1 MCPLLLMAKTSPQSA
16 EACRQP
22 LWWLRKE
29 RGVRT
34 GAAGW
39 TCLQSSC
46 VSLSRQHTPDEP
58 ESVSP
63 SRSQPQPPRGAPG
76 RRGRVREG
84 REGTRRRGEFVSECP
99 LKAKTLSKFKS
110 CCVAFLCLTPAEAP
124 LCTSP
129 GNWLHRTS
137 KWGLGKLTN
146 GCPSTQK
153 SSFDKVSLQSI
164 CSGNIHR
171 FWWLLKRRL
180 HGTTYSPPLITIKE
194 KEQIKTWP
202 CSRICW
208 GSWSLPNSNP
218 KSFHPVFAQNYQSFY
233 VLRSNLLSKTTEE
246 DKGEDSLGFYLEQP
260 SRDKYPGS

>member
-1 MCPLLLMAKTSPQSA
+1 MIKAAENKDSHPKLPKTMQHFLNVTTAALKKKKKISTLYSTQRLHSLHSQLFTPPPWCPLLLMAKTSPQSA

-22 LWWLRKE
+22 LWWLIKE

-110 CCVAFLCLTPAEAP
+110 CCVAFTRQLA
-124 LCTSP
+124 SP
-129 GNWLHRTS
+129 H
-137 KWGLGKLTN
+137 
-146 GCPSTQK
+146 
-153 SSFDKVSLQSI
+153 I
-164 CSGNIHR
+164 
-171 FWWLLKRRL
+171 
-180 HGTTYSPPLITIKE
+180 
-194 KEQIKTWP
+194 
-202 CSRICW
+202 
-208 GSWSLPNSNP
+208 
-218 KSFHPVFAQNYQSFY
+218 
-233 VLRSNLLSKTTEE
+233 
-246 DKGEDSLGFYLEQP
+246 
-260 SRDKYPGS
+260 